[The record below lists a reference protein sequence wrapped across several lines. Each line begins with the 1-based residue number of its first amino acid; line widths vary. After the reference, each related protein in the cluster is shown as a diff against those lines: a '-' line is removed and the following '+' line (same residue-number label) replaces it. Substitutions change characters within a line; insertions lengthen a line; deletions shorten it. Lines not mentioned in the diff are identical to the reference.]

1 MGAEMGQ
8 DNKLAWPFSGISDLA
23 TLLGRVGLSQNWPR
37 GHQAGSCTSPAPG
50 RHEGMLS
57 DGVEGQRGGAVC
69 APSLPGPL
77 LLTCSPRPSPT
88 PKFQVRSE

>member
-50 RHEGMLS
+50 HHEGMLS
-57 DGVEGQRGGAVC
+57 DGVEGQRGGAVT
-69 APSLPGPL
+69 LPLPPWAYLFRPL
-77 LLTCSPRPSPT
+77 EKDR
-88 PKFQVRSE
+88 RDAAWI